1 MNKTTKI
8 IKENLKSLMR
18 ELGIPTPY
26 ALAKICKVDQK
37 TANNLISDNG
47 NPNANPTIK
56 VIESYA
62 NPLKIEPW
70 MLLMKNFPFKE
81 VIKNKRILKE
91 ITPEGYL
98 LLSAFES
105 APENVRYSIMDA
117 VALAISHTD
126 ITSTNMIK
134 ESQAAYIKNNMPH
147 LR

>member
-1 MNKTTKI
+1 
-8 IKENLKSLMR
+8 MR
-18 ELGIPTPY
+18 ELDIPTPY

-47 NPNANPTIK
+47 NPNSNPTIK

-62 NPLKIEPW
+62 KPLKTEPW
-70 MLLMKNFPFKE
+70 MLLVKNFPFKE
-81 VIKNKRILKE
+81 VIKNKKTIKQ
-91 ITPEGYL
+91 ISPEGYL

-126 ITSTNMIK
+126 VTSTNLIK
-134 ESQAAYIKNNMPH
+134 ESQSKYVKSNI
-147 LR
+147 